1 MIEFLKSVVG
11 IYFGRVNSCMG
22 ESEVGSVFRFTSLS
36 RESYDRLHIYYEEHL
51 DYEEV
56 FME

>member
-22 ESEVGSVFRFTSLS
+22 ESEVDSVFRFTSLS

-51 DYEEV
+51 DYDAYT
-56 FME
+56 